1 MSDDETEDL
10 EYLPPLPRPK
20 SRVSPKDEPHIV
32 MKLNRDRFYPG
43 RGHTYVEYSDGTA
56 YSTRTRRR
64 WRIPESELRE
74 RRKRN
79 LLDLTVDRSD
89 D

>member
-32 MKLNRDRFYPG
+32 MKLNVHRSYPG
-43 RGHTYVEYSDGTA
+43 KGYTYVEYSDGMA
-56 YSTRTRRR
+56 YSTRTGRR
-64 WRIPESELRE
+64 WRMPESELRD
-74 RRKRN
+74 RRMRN
-79 LLDLTVDRSD
+79 LLDLTADRSD